1 MSLYNIFLN
10 FSHTCIFSSSM
21 QLEPAGNIDSI
32 LMTKT
37 QMKFQTSFASDYII
51 FFVCFFIAPPSI
63 LFHTSYHQKKHLNYR
78 RFRGQCLLQ
87 LKLHPTL
94 RKFQFVFSQFHS
106 FFSESFFSL
115 RILFGDLLLNLDIGF
130 NFRISI
136 LVFLEDCGD
145 SSQSSIL
152 FLKFFNLTP
161 SEQAGYSK

>member
-21 QLEPAGNIDSI
+21 QHEPAGNIDLI

-37 QMKFQTSFASDYII
+37 QMKFQTSFASDYI
-51 FFVCFFIAPPSI
+51 FFCLFFIAPPSI

-94 RKFQFVFSQFHS
+94 LGVL
-106 FFSESFFSL
+106 FSL
-115 RILFGDLLLNLDIGF
+115 RILFGDLLLNLDICF
-130 NFRISI
+130 NFRIST

-152 FLKFFNLTP
+152 FLKFFNLTL
-161 SEQAGYSK
+161 SKQAGYSK

>member
-10 FSHTCIFSSSM
+10 FSPTCIFSSSM
-21 QLEPAGNIDSI
+21 QHEPAGNIDLI

-51 FFVCFFIAPPSI
+51 F
-63 LFHTSYHQKKHLNYR
+63 L
-78 RFRGQCLLQ
+78 
-87 LKLHPTL
+87 
-94 RKFQFVFSQFHS
+94 FVFYSTTKYTIPYIISPEKTFKLSKVSRPASSSAQASSNSSQVQICIQLVPQLLLGVL
-106 FFSESFFSL
+106 FSL
-115 RILFGDLLLNLDIGF
+115 RFLFGDLLLNLDIGF

-152 FLKFFNLTP
+152 FLKFFNLTL